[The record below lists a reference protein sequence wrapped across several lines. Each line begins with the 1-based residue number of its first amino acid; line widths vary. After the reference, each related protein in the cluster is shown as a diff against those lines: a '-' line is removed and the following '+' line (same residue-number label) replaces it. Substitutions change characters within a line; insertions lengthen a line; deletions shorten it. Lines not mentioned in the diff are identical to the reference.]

1 MNATPTFN
9 PIMTGIATKFMEDAR
24 SFIGRRIFPVF
35 YSGLQSAS
43 YYVFNRV
50 NMLDFPVDIGRA
62 PGAAYS
68 QSQMKISGDAFS
80 CKDYGHAVPID
91 DAERKKYATFFD
103 ADSSATRRAMNVV
116 MKNHEIRVRDKIY
129 NGGVPNSGLLV
140 KWDDYANSNPA
151 VDVDAAKEAV
161 RKQIGLE
168 VNMITV
174 NRDVFNKLKRHPK
187 LIELIKYTQTG
198 ILTED
203 LLAAVFG
210 VPAGNFVVAG
220 TLQNNAAEGQTEDPN
235 NIWSKHMILAHVEE
249 AQDLQAPNFGRT
261 FNWSAM
267 TGNAEVAVDSY
278 RIPDRYSDF
287 HAAKHFVDEK
297 LVGPEAGYIL
307 TDVIN

>member
-9 PIMTGIATKFMEDAR
+9 PLMSGIATKFMEDAKA
-24 SFIGRRIFPVF
+24 FVGRRLFPTF

-43 YYVFNRV
+43 FYVFDRV
-50 NMLDFPVDIGRA
+50 NMLDFPTDIQRA

-68 QSQMKISGDAFS
+68 QSQMRISGDSYS
-80 CKDYGHAVPID
+80 CNDYGHVVPID
-91 DAERKKYATFFD
+91 DVERKKYATFFD
-103 ADSSATRRAMNVV
+103 ADKSAVLRSMNIV
-116 MKNHEIRVRDKIY
+116 MKNHELRVK
-129 NGGVPNSGLLV
+129 NLVFGGTVPTAPVSV
-140 KWDDYANSNPA
+140 SWADYQSSNP
-151 VDVDAAKEAV
+151 VLDVDAAKELV

-174 NRDVFNKLKRHPK
+174 NRDVFNALKRHPK
-187 LIELIKYTQTG
+187 LIDLIKYTQTG

-210 VPAGNFVVAG
+210 VPAGNFIVAG

-235 NIWSKHMILAHVEE
+235 NLWGPNMILAHTE
-249 AQDLQAPNFGRT
+249 ASQDLQAPNFGRT
-261 FNWSAM
+261 FNWTEM

-278 RIPDRYSDF
+278 RMPDRYSDF
-287 HAAKHFVDEK
+287 HAAKHFVSEK

-307 TDVIN
+307 QNVL